1 MFVVTATYALR
12 HEPARSR
19 QGGPRPA
26 AIVAVFAWSLLCAA
40 LVAWGAVVAVDL
52 MWQPVAEM
60 DNRGATR
67 GVIGLGVAMVGL
79 ATLLAFG
86 ALGLWRHG
94 RRRPLS
100 WAFGIVLAVAVF
112 GAVDSVVETDPMS
125 ALVATGTAAVA
136 AVPLALLKL
145 PSARRWI
152 VTAPPTPDGPTKWR
166 GSWTSPRGIA
176 VTSER
181 WTTSTRV

>member
-1 MFVVTATYALR
+1 MSSHAAVKV
-12 HEPARSR
+12 
-19 QGGPRPA
+19 GPRPA

-60 DNRGATR
+60 DDRGATR

-125 ALVATGTAAVA
+125 ALVAAGTAAVA

-152 VTAPPTPDGPTKWR
+152 VTAPPTPDRPTKWR
-166 GSWTSPRGIA
+166 GSSTSPRRPG
-176 VTSER
+176 S
-181 WTTSTRV
+181 